1 MSSRRTF
8 RQRVTDFSGTWRR
21 GAFVSTLTL
30 APLLAG
36 CGLNPFGGDESKE
49 AQLRAAE
56 ARWRESGF
64 ASYRYVSQVSCFCGS
79 VGFADVTVL
88 NGAVTS
94 VVRRSDG
101 VSEPVRNRQ
110 SIDSLFAFV
119 RREID
124 RQPERLR
131 VSYDATLGFPSE
143 IYWGT
148 PENDGGGFIG
158 STEVQG
164 LR

>member
-1 MSSRRTF
+1 VSASESP
-8 RQRVTDFSGTWRR
+8 RQRFTAFTGAWRR
-21 GAFVSTLTL
+21 AAFVGALAT

-131 VSYDATLGFPSE
+131 VSYDPTLGYPLE

>member
-1 MSSRRTF
+1 MNSACEATHAA
-8 RQRVTDFSGTWRR
+8 TARR
-21 GAFVSTLTL
+21 GITRRAAVGGAMMLS
-30 APLLAG
+30 ALLAG
-36 CGLNPFGGDESKE
+36 CGLHPFGDDDSH
-49 AQLRAAE
+49 ASQLRAAE

-64 ASYRYVSQVSCFCGS
+64 TSYRYVSRVSCFCASIGD
-79 VGFADVTVL
+79 ADVTVL
-88 NGAVTS
+88 NGAVIS

-101 VSEPVRNRQ
+101 VSEPTRYRQ

-131 VSYDATLGFPSE
+131 VSYDATLGYPLA

-158 STEVQG
+158 SSEVQG